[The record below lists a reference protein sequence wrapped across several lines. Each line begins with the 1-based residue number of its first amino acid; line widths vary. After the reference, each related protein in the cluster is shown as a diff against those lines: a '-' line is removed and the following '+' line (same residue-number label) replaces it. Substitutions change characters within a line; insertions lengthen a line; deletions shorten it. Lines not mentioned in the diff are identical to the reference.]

1 MPNQLNSGIDGIEDI
16 EDTDKIED
24 TDEQVIIPGSLMN
37 AELWSRASWQQY
49 LDWDPTPTQISQF
62 QQLYDWVI
70 EGNQTQNLTRITES
84 VDFWEKHLWDSL
96 RPLQVLSVGVLGTG
110 DGLGQDDH
118 PAEPPY
124 TVIDI
129 GSGAGFPGIPVAIA
143 NPEWRVTLLD
153 ATQRRMQFAD
163 MVAVKLGLVGI
174 QVQAERAETWGQLR
188 REHYDLA
195 LNRALGSA
203 VVCAELSLP
212 MLKIGGHALLYRGH
226 WDLEQESAL
235 QRACQKLGAII
246 KSVDPF
252 VTPITHGIRH
262 GILLEKSAP
271 TPATFPR
278 PMGMAAKRPLA

>member
-1 MPNQLNSGIDGIEDI
+1 MPDRLHLSIE
-16 EDTDKIED
+16 E
-24 TDEQVIIPGSLMN
+24 TDEQAITPGSLRDLD
-37 AELWSRASWQQY
+37 LWSQAGWQHY
-49 LDWDPTPTQISQF
+49 LDWDPSPTQIGQL

-96 RPLQVLSVGVLGTG
+96 RPLQALPVGILAPR
-110 DGLGQDDH
+110 DNLEQDD
-118 PAEPPY
+118 PAAESFYAPY

-153 ATQRRMQFAD
+153 ATQRRMQFAE
-163 MVAVKLGLVGI
+163 MVAAKVGLRGI

-188 REHYDLA
+188 REGYDLA

-203 VVCAELSLP
+203 VVCAELSMP

-226 WDLEQESAL
+226 WDPDQESAL
-235 QRACQKLGAII
+235 QRACQKLGQSI
-246 KSVDPF
+246 K
-252 VTPITHGIRH
+252 
-262 GILLEKSAP
+262 
-271 TPATFPR
+271 
-278 PMGMAAKRPLA
+278 